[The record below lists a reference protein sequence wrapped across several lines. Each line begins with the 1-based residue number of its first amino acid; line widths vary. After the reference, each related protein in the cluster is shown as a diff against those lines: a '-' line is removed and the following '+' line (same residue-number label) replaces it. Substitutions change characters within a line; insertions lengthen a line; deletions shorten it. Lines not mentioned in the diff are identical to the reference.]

1 MASFVRLLAI
11 AASAVIALSL
21 IIFAL
26 DQSGEGRDTQ
36 LRSLQGADAT
46 SVVRKQEDLDVP
58 KPAPEVERVR
68 EQEHSSAREF
78 IDDGNDILVTPFTGI
93 AGTDS
98 NIWIQRLVT
107 AGLGL
112 ALFGFGGLML
122 AAWLPQKR
130 AAHTDWREA
139 GTGTG

>member
-1 MASFVRLLAI
+1 MPSLVRLLAI
-11 AASAVIALSL
+11 TASAVLGLSL
-21 IIFAL
+21 LIFAL

-46 SVVRKQEDLDVP
+46 TVVRSQEDLDVP

-68 EQEHSSAREF
+68 EQEHSSAREL

-93 AGTDS
+93 VGTDA

-122 AAWLPQKR
+122 AAWLPQKE

-139 GTGTG
+139 GSGTG

>member
-1 MASFVRLLAI
+1 MLAI

-21 IIFAL
+21 IMFAL

-36 LRSLQGADAT
+36 LRSLQGSDAT
-46 SVVRKQEDLDVP
+46 TVVRSQEDLDVP

-78 IDDGNDILVTPFTGI
+78 IDDGNDILVTPFTGLTG
-93 AGTDS
+93 ADT

-122 AAWLPQKR
+122 AAWLPRKR
-130 AAHTDWREA
+130 SAHTDWREA

>member
-1 MASFVRLLAI
+1 MPSLVRLLAI
-11 AASAVIALSL
+11 AASAVLGLSL
-21 IIFAL
+21 LIFAL

-36 LRSLQGADAT
+36 LRSLQGEDAT
-46 SVVRKQEDLDVP
+46 MVVRKQEDLDVP

-68 EQEHSSAREF
+68 EQEHSSAREY

-93 AGTDS
+93 VGSDA

-130 AAHTDWREA
+130 TQHTDWREA
-139 GTGTG
+139 GSGTR